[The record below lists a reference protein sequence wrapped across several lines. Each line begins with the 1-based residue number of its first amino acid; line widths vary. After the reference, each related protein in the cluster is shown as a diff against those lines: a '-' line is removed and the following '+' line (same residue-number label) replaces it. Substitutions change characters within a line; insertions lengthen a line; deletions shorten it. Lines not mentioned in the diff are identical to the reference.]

1 MSDAKES
8 KSPRTNDADRI
19 SYVSAVAE
27 LETIL
32 AELERDN
39 VDVDHLAER
48 VERAAVLIAHCRS
61 RISDAQLQI
70 ERVVADLDG

>member
-1 MSDAKES
+1 MSDDVES
-8 KSPRTNDADRI
+8 I

-27 LETIL
+27 LEAIL

-48 VERAAVLIAHCRS
+48 VQRAAVLIGHCRT
-61 RISDAQLQI
+61 RISEAQLQI

>member
-1 MSDAKES
+1 MPDAAS
-8 KSPRTNDADRI
+8 NDATI
-19 SYVSAVAE
+19 NYAAAVAE

-39 VDVDHLAER
+39 VDVDHLADR
-48 VERAAVLIAHCRS
+48 VQRAAVLIAHCRA

-70 ERVVADLDG
+70 ERVVADLDV